1 MIYQILNEQSEVI
14 NTIVADPDFMVANYP
29 NGNYNIVP
37 EQVQP
42 APEVVED
49 KKITR
54 LAFLNRFGDEEAIAI
69 DLASIGATV
78 EAAAVRLYLK
88 KVDSATFIDLNDPKT
103 RAGVITLESM
113 GLIGPGRALDILDLP
128 VEPSE
133 RP

>member
-1 MIYQILNEQSEVI
+1 MIYNILNSNNETI
-14 NTIVADPDFMVANYP
+14 NTIIADQEFMVTNYP
-29 NGNYNIVP
+29 DGNYHLVEEDP
-37 EQVQP
+37 T
-42 APEVVED
+42 PEVVED
-49 KKITR
+49 KKNTR
-54 LAFLNRFGDEEAIAI
+54 LAFFNRFSDEKAIAI

-103 RAGVITLESM
+103 RAGVIALETM

-128 VEPSE
+128 VQPSE

>member
-1 MIYQILNEQSEVI
+1 MIYNILNSNNETI
-14 NTIVADPDFMVANYP
+14 NTIIADQEFMVTNYP
-29 NGNYNIVP
+29 DGNYHLVEEDP
-37 EQVQP
+37 T
-42 APEVVED
+42 PEVVED

-54 LAFLNRFGDEEAIAI
+54 LAFLNRFSDEEAIAI

-103 RAGVITLESM
+103 RAGVIALETM

-128 VEPSE
+128 VQPSE